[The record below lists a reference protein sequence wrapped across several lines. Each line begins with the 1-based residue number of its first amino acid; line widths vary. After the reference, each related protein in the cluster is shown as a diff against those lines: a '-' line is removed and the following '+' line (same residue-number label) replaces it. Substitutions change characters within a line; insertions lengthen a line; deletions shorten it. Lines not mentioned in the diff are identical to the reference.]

1 MPLQSGAVLR
11 HRYRIKD
18 VLGQGG
24 MGAVYRGYDINLG
37 VAIAVKEN
45 LFTTEEYARQFR
57 REATIL
63 ASLRHPNLPRV
74 TDHFV
79 IEGEGQYLVMDYISG
94 EDLRQRLE
102 RGGPVTEAESMAWFL
117 EICEAL
123 AYLHSRTPPILHRD
137 IKPGNIKITPDS
149 RAILVDFGLAKV
161 VDDRGNTTTGAK
173 AMTPGFSP
181 PEQYGTGRTDARTDV
196 YALGATIY
204 AALAA
209 AIPEDA
215 LERAMGREELTP
227 LRKRNPRVSSSV
239 ARAVEKALAVVPD
252 ERYQSMNEFGA
263 ALSSASGASRPT
275 VVRGYTPMEATRVSP
290 RRATTPLEPGSRIPE
305 VPRRRRLRMGLFAGG
320 LVVVAAGLALGGP
333 RLAESWASVVG
344 PGESRPTSTVPL
356 VLTETPNPTE
366 SATPGGIVFFPTDVP
381 TAVEGGATLPPILP
395 GTGTPGSPTVAP
407 TPIGGGVAQV
417 AFASDRL
424 EGIPQIFL
432 INIDGTDLVQVTNV
446 DDGACQPD
454 WSPDGMSLIFTSP
467 CHANRDE
474 YPGSS
479 LWVMQV
485 DGSSLTPLPTAPGG
499 DFDPVWSP
507 DGKGVAF
514 TSLRDGPAQIY
525 IMNLDGSGL
534 KNLTDDLAHD
544 RQPVWSPTGTQ
555 LLFVSRRLSVFELWA
570 IPSTGGEEQRFSRSV
585 ARDNTNPDWS
595 KDGQLIIYEQQ
606 IGGIPRIVASR
617 FEDRGTTEFQIC
629 AQGHLAAQP
638 MAEPRLSPDGRWLAY
653 ETWPTGI
660 RHDVA
665 IMTSSCT
672 NYRELTSDPFGD
684 FDPVWR
690 PR

>member
-1 MPLQSGAVLR
+1 MSLQPGAILR

-37 VAIAVKEN
+37 VAVAVKEN
-45 LFTTEEYARQFR
+45 LFTTEDYARQFR

-79 IEGEGQYLVMDYISG
+79 IEGEGQYLVMDYIGG

-117 EICEAL
+117 EICDAL
-123 AYLHSRTPPILHRD
+123 SYLHSRSPSILHRD

-209 AIPEDA
+209 AIPEDS

-227 LRKRNPRVSSSV
+227 LRKRNPRVSGSV
-239 ARAVEKALAVVPD
+239 SRAVEKALAVVPD
-252 ERYQSMNEFGA
+252 ERYQSINEFA
-263 ALSSASGASRPT
+263 SALSSASGASRPT
-275 VVRGYTPMEATRVSP
+275 VVRGYTATEATRVSP
-290 RRATTPLEPGSRIPE
+290 RRATTPLEPGSRIRE
-305 VPRRRRLRMGLFAGG
+305 ASRRRNLRLGLGVTG
-320 LVVVAAGLALGGP
+320 VVVVVAGLAFGGP
-333 RLAESWASVVG
+333 KLAEGWTSLFGAGRSL
-344 PGESRPTSTVPL
+344 PTSTNPV
-356 VLTETPNPTE
+356 VESDTPGPTE
-366 SATPGGIVFFPTDVP
+366 SATPGGIVFFPTDSP
-381 TAVEGGATLPPILP
+381 TLVDGATSVPPIIA
-395 GTGTPGSPTVAP
+395 GTGTPGSPTSAP
-407 TPIGGGVAQV
+407 TPIGGGSAQIG
-417 AFASDRL
+417 FASSRVDD
-424 EGIPQIFL
+424 IPQVFL
-432 INIDGTDLVQVTNV
+432 INIDGTDLVQLTNV
-446 DDGACQPD
+446 EDGACQPD
-454 WSPDGMSLIFTSP
+454 WSPDGLSIIFTSP
-467 CHANRDE
+467 CLKNQDE

-479 LWVMQV
+479 LWLMKV
-485 DGSSLTPLPTAPGG
+485 DGSSLTPLTTAPGG

-507 DGKGVAF
+507 DGQGVAF
-514 TSLRDGPAQIY
+514 TSLRDGPAQVY
-525 IMNLDGSGL
+525 VMRLDGSGL

-544 RQPVWSPTGTQ
+544 RQPVWSPTGSQ
-555 LLFVSRRLSVFELWA
+555 LLFVSRRLSVYELWT
-570 IPSTGGEEQRFSRSV
+570 IPSVGGDEQRFSRTV
-585 ARDNTNPDWS
+585 ARDNTHPDWS
-595 KDGQLIIYEQQ
+595 NDGQLLIYEQQ

-617 FEDRGTTEFQIC
+617 FADRGKTEFQIC
-629 AQGHLAAQP
+629 PQGRLAAQP
-638 MAEPRLSPDGRWLAY
+638 MAEPHLSPDSRWLTF

-660 RHDVA
+660 RHDIA
-665 IMTSSCT
+665 IMTTSCT
-672 NYRELTSDPFGD
+672 NYRELTSEASED
-684 FDPVWR
+684 FDSVWR